1 MMLDR
6 ELLDALVPEYL
17 AMAARLSAAKDA
29 RGAAPALDA
38 LRSMADALA
47 LTSLRALIEEAPL
60 DPFTPE
66 AGAALA
72 GALTRH
78 VERIAAAGTDLPL
91 EPAGGSAGGPAGG
104 HEAGEPPAATVR
116 TLIVDDSG
124 IMRRLLRDILTTD
137 PAFEIVGEAADG
149 EQALSAMRDL
159 RPDLILL
166 DIEMPVLDGIG
177 MLRRWSLEGIGAVVI
192 VSSAARSG
200 EPTAIEAR
208 RLGAAA
214 IVGKPSG
221 ALSLDIGERGAALL
235 ATARRAAGLTE
246 DAAA

>member
-17 AMAARLSAAKDA
+17 AMAARLSAATDA

-47 LTSLRALIEEAPL
+47 LTSLRALIDDAPL

-66 AGAALA
+66 AGAELA
-72 GALTRH
+72 DALTRH

-91 EPAGGSAGGPAGG
+91 EPAEPVA
-104 HEAGEPPAATVR
+104 EANEPSAATVR

-149 EQALSAMRDL
+149 EQALTAMRDL

-166 DIEMPVLDGIG
+166 DIEMPVLNGIG

-208 RLGAAA
+208 RLGATA

-235 ATARRAAGLTE
+235 TTARRAAGLTE